1 MWHRLHQTLLATLQ
15 TGQKASLSLK
25 ILRKL
30 VIHGLKRPHEHGE
43 AMLFVEKLFMESKNL
58 LHVRKSFGA
67 GAAAAGAG
75 QRKPLEKYIVIHLK
89 IWSELLENHP
99 YSFVNHIW

>member
-1 MWHRLHQTLLATLQ
+1 MWHGLHQTLLATLQ
-15 TGQKASLSLK
+15 IGQNDSALALQKASLSLK

-43 AMLFVEKLFMESKNL
+43 AMLFVEKLFIESKNL

-67 GAAAAGAG
+67 GAAAVQASAN
-75 QRKPLEKYIVIHLK
+75 RSKSIL
-89 IWSELLENHP
+89 
-99 YSFVNHIW
+99 SFT